1 MRHGTMKPFQ
11 LAAVCLL
18 SAVIAGCTIIAPPT
32 SKPSDPSTNATAP
45 PSGKTTKPKAS
56 TSPVTGHASS
66 PFASLSNYFAGRQ
79 GRITA
84 AVYDKR
90 TGRTWVY
97 HPGVRQDTASIVKV
111 EIMGTA
117 LWNAQNTGTSLSPN
131 DQALILPMIEN
142 SNNDAATSMLA
153 NVGGP
158 SAVASF
164 DRAAGLTATTPSTQK
179 YIPGTTLPGWGL
191 TTTTALD
198 EVKLVRTFA
207 YQNAVLTSGHRGYG
221 LNLMEHVES
230 DQAWGISGGVPTGT
244 TVAIKNGW
252 LPLAGQGWQVNSIGW
267 VHGNGRD
274 YVLAVLT
281 SHNSGEQ
288 YGIDTIEAIATS
300 VYRQLGR

>member
-1 MRHGTMKPFQ
+1 VT
-11 LAAVCLL
+11 LEL
-18 SAVIAGCTIIAPPT
+18 
-32 SKPSDPSTNATAP
+32 
-45 PSGKTTKPKAS
+45 PSGQ
-56 TSPVTGHASS
+56 
-66 PFASLSNYFAGRQ
+66 AGKV
-79 GRITA
+79 TA

-90 TGRTWVY
+90 TGRTWV
-97 HPGVRQDTASIVKV
+97 PPERQDTASIVKV

-117 LWNAQNTGTSLSPN
+117 LWNTHNAGTSMSSN

-207 YQNAVLTSGHRGYG
+207 YQNAVLTSGHRRYG
-221 LNLMEHVES
+221 LNLMEHLES
-230 DQAWGISGGVPTGT
+230 DQAWGVSGGCPYGDDGGDQ
-244 TVAIKNGW
+244 NGW
-252 LPLAGQGWQVNSIGW
+252 LPLAGQAGRSTASG

-281 SHNSGEQ
+281 SHNPGEQ